1 MVIKVLKLAILR
13 ELTEEE
19 EESYKG
25 GTPTEGTDIPVS
37 GVPKIKNATGEPPI
51 SHVNLVPKPPVVSKP
66 LVGSPEIE
74 TT

>member
-1 MVIKVLKLAILR
+1 MVIKILELGILR

-25 GTPTEGTDIPVS
+25 GTSTEGADIPVS
-37 GVPKIKNATGEPPI
+37 GVPKVKDATGKPPT

-66 LVGSPEIE
+66 PVEPQEIE